1 MFCAVLLFLQGSL
14 AGRAELVATIP
25 ARPQHLFNSEASGEP
40 VAFDEQ
46 GPSSLSLIACL
57 PPCLPACHPSPSL
70 YNRLSCSPSLSAG
83 FPEMHPALLAAVRAA
98 GFSAATSIQ
107 IKAFPAVARG

>member
-1 MFCAVLLFLQGSL
+1 MFCAVLLVLQGSL

-46 GPSSLSLIACL
+46 GPSSLSLIF
-57 PPCLPACHPSPSL
+57 PPCLPPSL
-70 YNRLSCSPSLSAG
+70 PACLSS
-83 FPEMHPALLAAVRAA
+83 FPIAV
-98 GFSAATSIQ
+98 
-107 IKAFPAVARG
+107 